1 VPEFSPE
8 VFPRLTGELIESG
21 NVAIRNGVARV
32 CTAVQREA
40 RSRLAESS
48 HPYGE
53 PTTAAPGGPPALVS
67 GTLRRSV
74 IHTEPRLAGPMT
86 WEARV
91 GLAAGMFPPYGHD
104 RTPSSKYGL
113 YLETGL
119 RNGTTYP
126 WFIPAW
132 QDVMRSEAPRIWRE
146 TFRSTHFPHIR

>member
-1 VPEFSPE
+1 VPELSPE
-8 VFPRLTGELIESG
+8 VFPRLTAELIEAG

-40 RSRLAESS
+40 RSRLSESS
-48 HPYGE
+48 HPYRE
-53 PTTAAPGGPPALVS
+53 PTTASPGGPPALVS

-104 RTPSSKYGL
+104 RTASSKYGL
-113 YLETGL
+113 YLETVTG
-119 RNGTTYP
+119 YP

-132 QDVMRSEAPRIWRE
+132 RDVMRSEAPRIWRE
-146 TFRSTHFPHIR
+146 TFASTHFPHIR